1 MSCGQIKIN
10 SENGDAQWA
19 PRQMKT
25 VAVPW
30 SRSVRVMLCSLSSLR
45 GCLFSQLQGWHGED
59 GSAHFKPPQS
69 LLFVLSKSCLGL
81 FQDFDVQSSK
91 TDILVLFVD
100 LATAFIEKQL
110 LEGPYSPV
118 LELDPAGHNWNLSF
132 AVGLGKLLNLFLSLL
147 LQQRNRTYHSVSVR
161 IK

>member
-1 MSCGQIKIN
+1 M
-10 SENGDAQWA
+10 
-19 PRQMKT
+19 
-25 VAVPW
+25 
-30 SRSVRVMLCSLSSLR
+30 MLCSLSSLR
-45 GCLFSQLQGWHGED
+45 GCLFSQLQGRHGED

-100 LATAFIEKQL
+100 LATGLAAFIEKQL
-110 LEGPYSPV
+110 FEGSYSPV